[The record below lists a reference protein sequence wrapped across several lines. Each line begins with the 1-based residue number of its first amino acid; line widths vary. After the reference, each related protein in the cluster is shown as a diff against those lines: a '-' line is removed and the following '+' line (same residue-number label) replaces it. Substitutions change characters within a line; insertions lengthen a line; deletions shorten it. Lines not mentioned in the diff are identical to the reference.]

1 MIPDFNNQQ
10 SAVNIESGC
19 FASERVVKKTAKRAW
34 KNQLVKKQ
42 KSAVDQE
49 STGFIDDKVAMKTTK
64 GTGAVSSQKSAND
77 TGSASFVADQVAV
90 KATKRTWAYKSSSSG
105 IADPDQRKSVNAD
118 SVAKTRKLLDGAIAL
133 AWHHVKSNRRPPALT
148 PTRWVWRLAGSYHLT
163 HLTPQL
169 MEKAAQ
175 RFTSEGRKV
184 LAQWAVEK
192 AREEAGH
199 DRLALL
205 DIQSMGYEAEDVV
218 EALVPPAAEALVNY
232 FIGSVWKR
240 DPINCVGY
248 SYTMERLALG
258 VEENYIRRVEGL
270 LSPGINA
277 TRCLRVHSNVG
288 ADAEHVEETIEMVTE
303 LLPQERKEVATAC
316 YETALLCFSPPK
328 KDYISDEELHNVL
341 RPLKRKNIKNYA

>member
-34 KNQLVKKQ
+34 KDQLVKKQ
-42 KSAVDQE
+42 KSAVDKE
-49 STGFIDDKVAMKTTK
+49 STGFIADQVAMKTTK
-64 GTGAVSSQKSAND
+64 GTWAVSSQKSAND
-77 TGSASFVADQVAV
+77 TGSTSFVAEQVAV
-90 KATKRTWAYKSSSSG
+90 KATKRTWAYKSNSSG
-105 IADPDQRKSVNAD
+105 IADPHQRKSVNAD

-148 PTRWVWRLAGSYHLT
+148 PNRWVWRLAGSYHLT
-163 HLTPQL
+163 HLTPKL

-184 LAQWAVEK
+184 LAQWALEK

-205 DIQSMGYEAEDVV
+205 DIQSMGYDAEAVV
-218 EALVPPAAEALVNY
+218 KTLLPPATEALVNY
-232 FIGSVWKR
+232 FIGSVQATN
-240 DPINCVGY
+240 PIACVGY

-258 VEENYIRRVEGL
+258 IGKKYIQQVEAL
-270 LSPGINA
+270 LPLGTNA
-277 TRCLRVHSNVG
+277 TRCLRVHSSIG
-288 ADAEHVEETIEMVTE
+288 ADVEHVEEAVEMIAQLT
-303 LLPQERKEVATAC
+303 PKERFRVANAC
-316 YETALLCFSPPK
+316 YETAQLCFRAPK
-328 KDYISDEELHNVL
+328 QNYVSDEELHHVL
-341 RPLKRKNIKNYA
+341 KPLECTSSR